1 MTWSSTVTRGVT
13 GPRRPLGEPGGFG
26 SLAFS
31 IPLGLSAGRPFS
43 PLSRAISARWA
54 ATVCSRDATL
64 PSSSITSAFSS
75 VGESAS
81 RSPGGAILPEN
92 QRSAPRVKK
101 AKTALPPPVLPLL
114 QYRAAAALKVIV
126 GEMSVVRPVATPLWS
141 FLLERYWSEAEHL
154 SNGLGSG
161 I

>member
-1 MTWSSTVTRGVT
+1 MTWSSTATRGVT
-13 GPRRPLGEPGGFG
+13 GPRRPLGGLDGFG
-26 SLAFS
+26 SLAVS

-64 PSSSITSAFSS
+64 PSNSITSAFRS

-92 QRSAPRVKK
+92 QRSARRVKE

-114 QYRAAAALKVIV
+114 RVSANREAQDDRLSAL
-126 GEMSVVRPVATPLWS
+126 GE
-141 FLLERYWSEAEHL
+141 
-154 SNGLGSG
+154 
-161 I
+161 